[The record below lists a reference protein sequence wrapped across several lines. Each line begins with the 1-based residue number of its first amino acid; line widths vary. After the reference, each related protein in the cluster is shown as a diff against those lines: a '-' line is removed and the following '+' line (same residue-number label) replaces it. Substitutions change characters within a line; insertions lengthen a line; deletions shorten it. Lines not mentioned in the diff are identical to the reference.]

1 MSGFCGAGTTECRIE
16 VSPLDRHFLYQ
27 NAVQCVEAEI
37 DFVEAT
43 FQDLKG
49 RPARTLREDFCGT
62 AQTACEW
69 IGRHADNHAW
79 GVDLDPEVLQW
90 GMDNN
95 LTELNE
101 QQRQRIKLIEGDV
114 MAAAVTAV
122 DVVLAMN
129 FSYFIFMQR
138 ELMIR
143 YFEAVRASLNDD
155 GVFFLD
161 AFGGYEAAKELSE
174 ERECDGFTY
183 IWEQA
188 TFNPITSEMQCYIHF
203 VTDEGVKMDRAFA
216 YYWRLWTLPEIT
228 EMLLSAGFST
238 ADVYWEGTDEASG
251 EGDGVYSKTTEGTA
265 DAGWVCYVVAEK

>member
-1 MSGFCGAGTTECRIE
+1 M
-16 VSPLDRHFLYQ
+16 DKHYLYQ

-43 FQDLKG
+43 YRDIKG
-49 RPARTLREDFCGT
+49 RPAIRLREDFCGT

-69 IGRHADNHAW
+69 IGRGDENLAW
-79 GVDLDPEVLQW
+79 GVDLDPLVLQW
-90 GMDNN
+90 GRQNN
-95 LTELNE
+95 IAELTPE
-101 QQRQRIKLIEGDV
+101 QQSRIKLLEADV
-114 MAAAVTAV
+114 MSAGAENL

-129 FSYFIFMQR
+129 FSYFIFMER
-138 ELMIR
+138 DLMIR
-143 YFEAVRASLNDD
+143 YFKSVRDSLNQD

-161 AFGGYEAAKELSE
+161 AFGGYEAAKELKE

-188 TFNPITSEMQCYIHF
+188 SFNPINSQMQCYIHF
-203 VTDEGVKMDRAFA
+203 VTDEGVRMDKAFD

-228 EMLLSAGFST
+228 NMLLKAGFKT
-238 ADVYWEGTDEASG
+238 ADVYWEGTDDETG
-251 EGDGVYSKTTEGTA
+251 EGDGIYTKSTEGTA